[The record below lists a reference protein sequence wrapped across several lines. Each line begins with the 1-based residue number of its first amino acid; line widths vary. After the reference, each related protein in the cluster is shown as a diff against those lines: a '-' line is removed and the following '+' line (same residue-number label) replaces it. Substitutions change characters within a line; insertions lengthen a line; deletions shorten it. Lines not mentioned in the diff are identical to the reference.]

1 MKVHEYQAKELFS
14 SFSIP
19 VPAGNVVS
27 TPSEASKVASAFSG
41 PVVVKAQI
49 YAGGRGKA
57 GGVKIVD
64 SAQEAGHFAE
74 KILNYPL
81 VTHQTGPEGRVVHRV
96 LIEEATK
103 VKTEIYLGIT
113 IDRYR
118 RLPVIMASPAGGMEI
133 EQIAKDFPDRI
144 FKEWVWPEIGLRAFQ
159 CYRLAVKL
167 GLSTQAT
174 SQVAKI
180 INNLYRLFL
189 DKDCMLVEI
198 NPLVVDFED
207 DVIAL
212 DAKINFDD
220 NGIFRHPEIEKLQDP
235 NEENPLES
243 QAKKNHLNYIKLDG
257 NVGCLVNGAGLA
269 MATMDLI
276 KLAGATP
283 ANFLDVGGSA
293 NEEMIEKGFSLLL
306 SDPDVRAVFINIFGG
321 ILRCDILARGIVAAV
336 KRLQVQVPV
345 IVRLEGTN
353 VEEGR
358 DILAQ
363 SGLEFLRASDLDE
376 AATLVAQ
383 ALGGEKNEH
392 LS

>member
-1 MKVHEYQAKELFS
+1 MKIHEYQAKDLFS

-19 VPAGNVVS
+19 VPAGRIAS
-27 TPSEASKVASAFSG
+27 TPREASEAAAALSG

-49 YAGGRGKA
+49 HAGGRGKA
-57 GGVKIVD
+57 GGVKLVD
-64 SAQEAGHFAE
+64 SPVSAQDAAE
-74 KILNYPL
+74 GILNHPL
-81 VTHQTGPEGRVVHRV
+81 VTHQTGPAGRLVHRV
-96 LIEEATK
+96 LVEEATD

-113 IDRYR
+113 IDRAR

-133 EQIAKDFPDRI
+133 EQIAKDSPEKI
-144 FKEWVWPEIGLRAFQ
+144 FKEWVSPEIGLRGFQ
-159 CYRLAVKL
+159 SYRLARKL
-167 GLSTQAT
+167 GLSAPETK
-174 SQVAKI
+174 QVAGVI
-180 INNLYRLFL
+180 SNLYRLFVE
-189 DKDCMLVEI
+189 KDCMLVEI
-198 NPLVVDFED
+198 NPLVVDAHGR
-207 DVIAL
+207 VIAL

-220 NGIFRHPEIEKLQDP
+220 NGLFRHPEIVELRDP
-235 NEENPLES
+235 NEENQLELE
-243 QAKKNHLNYIKLDG
+243 AKKNNLNYIKLDG

-276 KLAGATP
+276 KLAGAAP

-336 KRLQVQVPV
+336 KRLEVKVPV

-358 DILAQ
+358 EILAG
-363 SGLEFLRASDLDE
+363 SGLSFLRARDLDE
-376 AATLVAQ
+376 AATLIAQ
-383 ALGGEKNEH
+383 ALQEGEK
-392 LS
+392 

>member
-1 MKVHEYQAKELFS
+1 MKVHEYQAKDLFS

-19 VPAGNVVS
+19 VPLGRTIS
-27 TPSEASKVASAFSG
+27 TPREASEVASTFSG
-41 PVVVKAQI
+41 SVVVKAQI

-64 SAQEAGHFAE
+64 SPKEAEDAAK
-74 KILNYPL
+74 KILNRPL
-81 VTHQTGPEGRVVHRV
+81 VTHQTGPEGRIVHRL
-96 LIEEATK
+96 LIEEATQ
-103 VKTEIYLGIT
+103 VETEIYLGIT
-113 IDRYR
+113 IDRSR
-118 RLPVIMASPAGGMEI
+118 RLPVIMASPAGGMDI
-133 EQIAKDFPDRI
+133 EQIAKDFPEKI
-144 FKEWVWPEIGLRAFQ
+144 FKEWVSPEIGLRSFQ
-159 CYRLAVKL
+159 CYRLAAKL
-167 GLSTQAT
+167 GLSAQAT
-174 SQVAKI
+174 KQAAGI
-180 INNLYRLFL
+180 INNLYRLFV

-198 NPLVVDFED
+198 NPLVVDSQD
-207 DVIAL
+207 RVTAL

-235 NEENPLES
+235 NEEDPLEL
-243 QAKKNHLNYIKLDG
+243 QAKENHLNYIKLDG

-276 KLAGATP
+276 KLAGAAP

-306 SDPDVRAVFINIFGG
+306 SDPDVSAVFINIFGG

-363 SGLEFLRASDLDE
+363 SGLEFLRATDLDE
-376 AATLVAQ
+376 AATMVAQ
-383 ALGGEKNEH
+383 ALGRREK
-392 LS
+392 

>member
-1 MKVHEYQAKELFS
+1 MKIHEYQAKELFS

-19 VPAGNVVS
+19 VPAGKIAS
-27 TPSEASKVASAFSG
+27 TPREASEAAASLSG

-57 GGVKIVD
+57 GGVRLVD
-64 SAQEAGHFAE
+64 SPQEAEGAAE
-74 KILNYPL
+74 KILGHPL
-81 VTHQTGPEGRVVHRV
+81 VTHQTGPAGRMVNRV
-96 LIEEATK
+96 LVEEATA

-113 IDRYR
+113 IDRSR

-133 EQIAKDFPDRI
+133 EQIAMDSPEKI
-144 FKEWVWPEIGLRAFQ
+144 FKEWIFPEIGLRGFQ
-159 CYRLAVKL
+159 AYRLALKL
-167 GLSTQAT
+167 GLSAPETK
-174 SQVAKI
+174 QVARVI
-180 INNLYRLFL
+180 SNLYRLFVER
-189 DKDCMLVEI
+189 DCMLVEI
-198 NPLVVDFED
+198 NPLVIDSGGS
-207 DVIAL
+207 VIAL

-220 NGIFRHPEIEKLQDP
+220 SGLFRHPEIEKLRDP
-235 NEENPLES
+235 NEENPLELE
-243 QAKKNHLNYIKLDG
+243 AKKNNLNYIKLDG

-276 KLAGATP
+276 KLAGAAP

-336 KRLQVQVPV
+336 KRLEVKVPV

-353 VEEGR
+353 VEQGR
-358 DILAQ
+358 EILAK

-376 AATLVAQ
+376 AATLIAR
-383 ALGGEKNEH
+383 ALQGEEK
-392 LS
+392 

>member
-19 VPAGNVVS
+19 VPAGQVAS
-27 TPSEASKVASAFSG
+27 TPREASEAAATFSG

-57 GGVKIVD
+57 GGVKLVD
-64 SAQEAGHFAE
+64 SPKAAE
-74 KILNYPL
+74 DVARKILNHPL
-81 VTHQTGPEGRVVHRV
+81 VTHQTGPEGRMVNRV
-96 LIEEATK
+96 LVEEATD

-113 IDRYR
+113 IDRSR

-133 EQIAKDFPDRI
+133 EQIAVDSPEKI
-144 FKEWVWPEIGLRAFQ
+144 FKEWIYPEIGLRPFQ
-159 CYRLAVKL
+159 SYRLALKL
-167 GLSTQAT
+167 GLSASETK
-174 SQVAKI
+174 QVALI
-180 INNLYRLFL
+180 IGNLYRLFVE
-189 DKDCMLVEI
+189 KDCSLVEI
-198 NPLVVDFED
+198 NPLVISSDGVA
-207 DVIAL
+207 IAL

-220 NGIFRHPEIEKLQDP
+220 NSLFRHPEIEKLRDP
-235 NEENPLES
+235 SEENHLELE
-243 QAKKNHLNYIKLDG
+243 AKKNNLNYIKLDG

-276 KLAGATP
+276 KLAGAAP

-293 NEEMIEKGFSLLL
+293 NEEMIQKGFSLLL
-306 SDPDVRAVFINIFGG
+306 SDADVRAVFINIFGG

-336 KRLQVQVPV
+336 EHLEVNIPV

-358 DILAQ
+358 EILAQ
-363 SGLEFLRASDLDE
+363 SGLEFLRAKDLNE
-376 AATLVAQ
+376 AATLIAQ
-383 ALGGEKNEH
+383 ALRGGGK
-392 LS
+392 

>member
-19 VPAGNVVS
+19 VPTGQIAS
-27 TPSEASKVASAFSG
+27 TPREASEAASSFSG

-57 GGVKIVD
+57 GGVKLVD
-64 SAQEAGHFAE
+64 SPKAAE
-74 KILNYPL
+74 DVARKILNHPL
-81 VTHQTGPEGRVVHRV
+81 VTHQTGSAGRMVNRV
-96 LIEEATK
+96 LVEEATD

-113 IDRYR
+113 IDRSR

-133 EQIAKDFPDRI
+133 EKIAVDSPEKI
-144 FKEWVWPEIGLRAFQ
+144 FKEWIAPEIGLRPFQ
-159 CYRLAVKL
+159 SYRLALKL
-167 GLSTQAT
+167 GLNAPETK
-174 SQVAKI
+174 QVATI
-180 INNLYRLFL
+180 ISNLYRLFV
-189 DKDCMLVEI
+189 DKDCSLVEI
-198 NPLVVDFED
+198 NPLVINSDGAA
-207 DVIAL
+207 IAL

-220 NGIFRHPEIEKLQDP
+220 NGLFRHPEIEKLRDP
-235 NEENPLES
+235 NEENQLELE
-243 QAKKNHLNYIKLDG
+243 AKKNHLNYIKLDG

-276 KLAGATP
+276 KLAGAAP

-293 NEEMIEKGFSLLL
+293 NEEMIQNGFSLLL
-306 SDPDVRAVFINIFGG
+306 SDPDVQAVFINIFGG

-336 KRLQVQVPV
+336 KHLQVKVPV

-358 DILAQ
+358 EILAQ
-363 SGLEFLRASDLDE
+363 SGLDFLRASDLGK

-383 ALGGEKNEH
+383 ALQGVKK
-392 LS
+392 

>member
-1 MKVHEYQAKELFS
+1 MKIHEYQAKMLFS
-14 SFSIP
+14 SFGIP
-19 VPAGNVVS
+19 VPRGEVATTAEQAGEIARS
-27 TPSEASKVASAFSG
+27 FAA

-57 GGVKIVD
+57 GGVVLVD
-64 SAQEAGHFAE
+64 SPQAAQDAAKKMLDH
-74 KILNYPL
+74 PL
-81 VTHQTGPEGRVVHRV
+81 VTHQTGPAGRMVHRILV
-96 LIEEATK
+96 EEATD

-113 IDRYR
+113 IDRTH

-133 EQIAKDFPDRI
+133 EQIAVASPEKI
-144 FKEWVWPEIGLRAFQ
+144 FKEWISPEIGLHGFQ
-159 CYRLAVKL
+159 SYRLALKL
-167 GLSTQAT
+167 GLNAPETK
-174 SQVAKI
+174 QVAKI
-180 INNLYRLFL
+180 ISNLYRLYVE
-189 DKDCMLVEI
+189 KDCMLVEI
-198 NPLVVDFED
+198 NPLVIDSD
-207 DVIAL
+207 GKAIAL

-220 NGIFRHPEIEKLQDP
+220 NGLFRHPEVEKLRDP
-235 NEENPLES
+235 NEENPLELE
-243 QAKKNHLNYIKLDG
+243 AKKNNLNYIKLDG

-276 KLAGATP
+276 KLAGAAP

-336 KRLQVQVPV
+336 RLLEVKVPV

-358 DILAQ
+358 EILAK

-376 AATLVAQ
+376 AATLIAR
-383 ALGGEKNEH
+383 ALQGEEK
-392 LS
+392 